1 MVHEYFHR
9 HHARQGNPF
18 AEAASAIAQA
28 FGGHD
33 QVQQS
38 TIVSI
43 VYVTATPTFTGAIGG
58 YSTKGPV
65 VVTTKTPDA
74 TINTSPPDE
83 GATNSGIQV
92 DGKTSSSTTMPTAIL
107 PSKTSVAPSASL
119 IVDTSSSSSTKVVAQ
134 TSGTSVSA
142 ASATS
147 SNTTSSSSGGMSTAG
162 KAGLAIGLLL
172 LVGAVLSIIL
182 FCFKKRR
189 EQRERMD
196 DEKHEFGDMTRQA
209 SQRTTPPNAPRLSL
223 RPVTQFLP
231 NLGEKRQSKG
241 NALNMGRPLPAH
253 PQNADRPS
261 TAQSNREN
269 PFGNHAEA
277 IDPTNAR
284 GPEIVQGM
292 GPGGEVLTGAT
303 AAAAVAGL
311 KRGASKRGYGPSPID
326 LTKKAPFAGPPSP
339 AHTEFSVSSDS
350 GAPNQVA
357 SASGAAIA
365 AAGGPVNSA
374 VHRVQLD
381 FKPSMDDEL
390 ELRAGQLIRLLH
402 EYDDGWA
409 LCIRLDRSQQGVVP
423 RTCLSTRPV
432 KPRPQQ
438 NGPRGPPPPGMRVPQ
453 QQPRPMSP
461 SGRPMTPNGQH
472 PRPMSPSQQRPMT
485 PNGQH
490 PRPMSPS
497 TQRPMTPNG
506 QHPRPMS
513 PSQQRPMQGRP
524 GSPSQMQ
531 ARRNSPPGPS
541 AMNPQYSPS
550 NSPPGPGF
558 ASGSP
563 PNNSP
568 IGRKPVPGQAM

>member
-1 MVHEYFHR
+1 MVHEYLHR
-9 HHARQGNPF
+9 RHVRRDNPF
-18 AEAASAIAQA
+18 KEAASAIAQA

-33 QVQQS
+33 QVQPS
-38 TIVSI
+38 TVVSI

-58 YSTKGPV
+58 YSTQGPV
-65 VVTTKTPDA
+65 VVHTSTPDPD
-74 TINTSPPDE
+74 INSSPPDE
-83 GATNSGIQV
+83 GASNTGLLV
-92 DGKTSSSTTMPTAIL
+92 GGKTSSSTTMPTAIL
-107 PSKTSVAPSASL
+107 PSKTSVPPSASL
-119 IVDTSSSSSTKVVAQ
+119 IIDTSTSSSKVAAQ
-134 TSGTSVSA
+134 TSSTSVSA

-147 SNTTSSSSGGMSTAG
+147 SNTTTNSGSGGMSTAG
-162 KAGLAIGLLL
+162 KAGLAIGILLL
-172 LVGAVLSIIL
+172 LGAVLSIVL

-189 EQRERMD
+189 EKREKLD
-196 DEKHEFGDMTRQA
+196 DEKHEFGDMNRQA
-209 SQRTTPPNAPRLSL
+209 SQRANPNAPRLSL

-231 NLGEKRQSKG
+231 NLGEKQQSRG
-241 NALNMGRPLPAH
+241 NVPNMSRPVA
-253 PQNADRPS
+253 QNAERS
-261 TAQSNREN
+261 TTAQSNREN
-269 PFGNHAEA
+269 PFGNHAET
-277 IDPTNAR
+277 IDATNAR
-284 GPEIVQGM
+284 GPEVVQGM

-303 AAAAVAGL
+303 AAAAAVGL
-311 KRGASKRGYGPSPID
+311 TRGASKRGFGPSPID

-339 AHTEFSVSSDS
+339 AHTEFSVSSES
-350 GAPNQVA
+350 GSPNQGA

-365 AAGGPVNSA
+365 AAGGPINSA

-409 LCIRLDRSQQGVVP
+409 LCIRLDRSRQGVVP

-453 QQPRPMSP
+453 QQPRSMSP
-461 SGRPMTPNGQH
+461 AGQARPMTPNGQQ

-490 PRPMSPS
+490 PRSMSPS
-497 TQRPMTPNG
+497 MQRPMTPNG

-524 GSPSQMQ
+524 ASPSQMQ
-531 ARRNSPPGPS
+531 SRRNSPPGPS

-550 NSPPGPGF
+550 SSPPGPQF
-558 ASGSP
+558 VSGSP